1 MGCNKQQL
9 IKLNSGEMVMRGCM
23 IFQAQ
28 GDADMDSTKSVVNSV
43 QEYSTKLI
51 GKETDL

>member
-9 IKLNSGEMVMRGCM
+9 IKLNSGEIVMRGCM
-23 IFQAQ
+23 FFQAQ
-28 GDADMDSTKSVVNSV
+28 SGADLDSTKSAVNSV
-43 QEYSTKLI
+43 QEYSTKLT